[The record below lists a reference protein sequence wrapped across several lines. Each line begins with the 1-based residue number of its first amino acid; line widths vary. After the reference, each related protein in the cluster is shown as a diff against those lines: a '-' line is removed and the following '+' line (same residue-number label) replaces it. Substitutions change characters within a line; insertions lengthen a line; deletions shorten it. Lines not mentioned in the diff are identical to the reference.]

1 MIATTFITSR
11 QNRLFKE
18 WLSVKKRKQRGFCLI
33 EGERLVSEL
42 FRAEKYFAALT
53 ALVVSKDFFETKQ
66 LFLSDLLQATNE
78 HLHDQQILANSKLH
92 VYVLADFLYS
102 ELANTVQSQGI
113 IALLDLNLLRSL
125 HVNVLQAQQFPSEQ
139 QRFLER
145 KNTKVLEWQT
155 KCTANN
161 RELVLVLDQVQ
172 DPGNLGNIIRTA
184 AAFGVDCIYSLTGT
198 VHAWQDKVLRST
210 MGGIFKLPIIE
221 NCAAEP
227 LLAALK
233 EASYS
238 LIAASL
244 SEQEVFTYLAN
255 NTSFS
260 MPKVALIVGNEG
272 NGVSPNCLEK
282 ADAILTIPMLK
293 DSESLNVATATAIC
307 LAELRFH

>member
-1 MIATTFITSR
+1 MIVTTFITSR

-18 WLSVKKRKQRGFCLI
+18 WLSVKKRKQRGFCLL

-42 FRAEKYFAALT
+42 SRAEKYFAALT
-53 ALVVSKDFFETKQ
+53 ALVVSMDFFETKQ
-66 LFLSDLLQATNE
+66 LFLSDLLKAINE
-78 HLHDQQILANSKLH
+78 QNDQQILANSKLQ

-113 IALLDLNLLRSL
+113 IALLDLNLLGSL
-125 HVNVLQAQQFPSEQ
+125 QANVLQAQQFPSEQ
-139 QRFLER
+139 QRIL
-145 KNTKVLEWQT
+145 KQKKTKVLEWQT
-155 KCTANN
+155 KCAANN

-221 NCAAEP
+221 NCEAEP

-238 LIAASL
+238 LLAASL
-244 SEQEVFTYLAN
+244 SEQEMFTYLAN

-272 NGVSPNCLEK
+272 NGVSLNCLEK